1 MATAI
6 STKTANLRPFP
17 KGRSGNPS
25 GRPKIPAE
33 LVDMARAA
41 SPAALQRAIDLVA
54 SPDGNIALRAIGVI
68 LDRGYGKPMQ
78 GVELTG
84 KDGGALE
91 VSSDDGF
98 AAFAEGLDAYALA
111 KANGALK
118 SK

>member
-1 MATAI
+1 MSSGN
-6 STKTANLRPFP
+6 STKTVNLRPFA
-17 KGRSGNPS
+17 KGVSGNPS
-25 GRPKIPAE
+25 GRPKIPTE

-41 SPAALQRAIDLVA
+41 SPAALQRAIDLIA
-54 SPDGNIALRAIGVI
+54 STDGNLALKAIQVI

-91 VSSDDGF
+91 ILSDDGF
-98 AAFAEGLDAYALA
+98 AAFADGLDAYALVI
-111 KANGALK
+111 ANGALE